1 MEKAGPEFFIKQ
13 ISYCLKECFY
23 DKLFSMA
30 KEQTTLA
37 PSLQTSFLL
46 TELSRW
52 QEELPAN
59 TVAYV
64 WLGPIFIYWQTFN
77 NDPETAFINTGC
89 QNAILNSDK

>member
-59 TVAYV
+59 TNTMSDLVQFLFIGKP
-64 WLGPIFIYWQTFN
+64 LGQHFFIFWF
-77 NDPETAFINTGC
+77 TG
-89 QNAILNSDK
+89 APTLISGEMK